1 MDDLTISSYMNNE
14 GVITVNKSKTL
25 PKRSDVPA
33 EYKWRLEDMY
43 PTDNDWEADVQKVK
57 QLTEKI
63 AAMKGS
69 LATSGKQLL
78 AVLTLQ
84 DELLKTLDQVYVY
97 ARMRRDEDNA
107 NSKYQGLTDRA
118 TSLST
123 QVYGSISYIQPEILA
138 ISTEDLQAWIKE
150 VEGLEHYRILLE
162 EITRFKPH
170 TLSAE
175 EEALL
180 ANMSELASS
189 PSKIF
194 GMLNNADMK
203 FPMITDE
210 SGEEVELTKGR
221 YTQFMESKDRRV
233 RKEAFEALYS
243 TYGKFR
249 NTIAASLTSAIKGD
263 VFYARTRKYPSAL
276 YAALFAD
283 NVELPVYDNL
293 IATIHEHL
301 PLMHRYIA
309 LRKKLLGVDE
319 LHMYDL
325 YVPIVPE
332 TDMKIPYD
340 QAVSTIK
347 EALHPLGEE
356 YGRILEE
363 GFSNGW
369 IDVHENEGKTSGAYS
384 WGAFTSHPFVLM
396 NYQDNVNNMFTLAH
410 EMGHALHSYY
420 SNHAQPYTY
429 ADYKIFVAEVAST
442 LNEALLMNHLLETT
456 TDKKQRM
463 YLINHYLEQFRGTVF
478 RQTMFAE
485 FEKIVHAKEEQG
497 EPLTAESLSTIYR
510 ELNVAYHGPDMVVD
524 SEVDLEWARI
534 PHFYRGFYV
543 YKYATG
549 FSAAT
554 SLSKQIL
561 EEGQPAVDRYLQ
573 FLKGGSSD
581 YPLNLLKGA
590 GVDMTSPTPIAE
602 ALSVFK
608 ELLEELEQLI
618 EQ

>member
-1 MDDLTISSYMNNE
+1 M
-14 GVITVNKSKTL
+14 NKSKTL
-25 PKRSDVPA
+25 PKRSEVPA
-33 EYKWRLEDMY
+33 EYKWRLEDIY
-43 PTDNDWEADVQKVK
+43 STDADWEKDVEKAK
-57 QLTEKI
+57 QLADQIAGLKGKI
-63 AAMKGS
+63 GS
-69 LATSGKQLL
+69 SGKELL
-78 AVLTLQ
+78 DALTLQ
-84 DELLKTLDQVYVY
+84 DELLKTMDQVYVY

-107 NSKYQGLTDRA
+107 NSTYQGLTDRA
-118 TSLST
+118 SSLST
-123 QVYGSISYIQPEILA
+123 QVYGAISYIQPEILEVP
-138 ISTEDLQAWIKE
+138 TEELEKWLKE
-150 VEGLEHYRILLE
+150 VPGLDHYRILLE

-170 TLSAE
+170 TLTSE

-180 ANMSELASS
+180 ANMSELASA
-189 PSKIF
+189 PSKIY

-210 SGEEVELTKGR
+210 NGEEVELTKGR

-233 RKEAFEALYS
+233 RKEAFEGLYA

-283 NVELPVYDNL
+283 NVDVSVYDNL

-332 TDMKIPYD
+332 VDMKIPYD
-340 QAVSTIK
+340 QAVETIK
-347 EALHPLGEE
+347 KALHPLGEE
-356 YGRILEE
+356 YGRVLEE
-363 GFSNGW
+363 GFTNGW

-384 WGAFTSHPFVLM
+384 WGAYTTHPFVLM

-410 EMGHALHSYY
+410 EMGHALHSYH

-442 LNEALLMNHLLETT
+442 LNEALLMHYLLETT
-456 TDKKQRM
+456 TDKQQRM
-463 YLINHYLEQFRGTVF
+463 FLINYYLEQFRGTVF

-485 FEKIVHAKEEQG
+485 FEKIVHEKEEKG
-497 EPLTAESLSTIYR
+497 EPLTADSLSEIYR

-524 SEVDLEWARI
+524 SQIDLEWARI
-534 PHFYRGFYV
+534 PHFYRNFYV

-561 EEGQPAVDRYLQ
+561 EEGQPAVDRYLE

-581 YPLNLLKGA
+581 YPLNLLKKA
-590 GVDMTSPTPIAE
+590 GVDMTSPEPIREGLA
-602 ALSVFK
+602 VFK
-608 ELLEELEQLI
+608 ELLDELEQLAAGK
-618 EQ
+618 

>member
-1 MDDLTISSYMNNE
+1 M
-14 GVITVNKSKTL
+14 NKSKTL

-33 EYKWRLEDMY
+33 EYKWRLEDIY
-43 PTDNDWEADVQKVK
+43 PSDADWEKDVQKSK
-57 QLTEKI
+57 QLADQI
-63 AAMKGS
+63 AALKGT
-69 LATSGKQLL
+69 LGQSGKHLL
-78 AVLTLQ
+78 QALTLQ

-118 TSLST
+118 TGLST
-123 QVYGSISYIQPEILA
+123 QVYGAISYIQPEILA
-138 ISTEDLQAWIKE
+138 ISNEELEKWIKE
-150 VEGLEHYRILLE
+150 EEGLAHYRILLE
-162 EITRFKPH
+162 EIMRFKPH
-170 TLSAE
+170 TLSSE

-189 PSKIF
+189 PSKIY
-194 GMLNNADMK
+194 GMLNNADIK

-210 SGEEVELTKGR
+210 NGEEVELTKGR

-233 RKEAFEALYS
+233 RKEAFEALYE

-283 NVELPVYDNL
+283 NVDLSVYDNL
-293 IATIHEHL
+293 IATVREHL

-332 TDMKIPYD
+332 VEMNIPYD

-384 WGAFTSHPFVLM
+384 WGAYTTHPFVLM

-410 EMGHALHSYY
+410 EMGHALHSYH

-463 YLINHYLEQFRGTVF
+463 YLINYYLEQFRGTVF

-485 FEKIVHAKEEQG
+485 FEKIVHAKEEQE
-497 EPLTAESLSTIYR
+497 EPLTADSLSEIYR

-524 SEVDLEWARI
+524 KEVDLEWARI
-534 PHFYRGFYV
+534 PHFYRNFYV

-561 EEGQPAVDRYLQ
+561 EEGKPAVDRYLQ

-581 YPLNLLKGA
+581 YPLNLLKTA
-590 GVDMTSPTPIAE
+590 GVDMTSAAPIAE

-608 ELLEELEQLI
+608 GLLEEMEQLVG
-618 EQ
+618 E

>member
-1 MDDLTISSYMNNE
+1 
-14 GVITVNKSKTL
+14 VITVNKSKTL
-25 PKRSDVPA
+25 PKRSDVPV
-33 EYKWRLEDMY
+33 EYKWRLEDIY
-43 PTDNDWEADVQKVK
+43 PSDSDWEKDVQKAK
-57 QLTEKI
+57 QL
-63 AAMKGS
+63 ADQLAGLKGK
-69 LATSGKQLL
+69 LGQSGNDLL
-78 AVLTLQ
+78 AALKLQ
-84 DELLKTLDQVYVY
+84 DELLQTLDQVFVY
-97 ARMRRDEDNA
+97 ARMRRDEDNT
-107 NSKYQGLTDRA
+107 NSTYQGLTDRA

-123 QVYGSISYIQPEILA
+123 QAYGAISYIQPEILE
-138 ISTEDLQAWIKE
+138 IPTDELEKWINE
-150 VEGLEHYRILLE
+150 VSGLAHYRILLD

-170 TLSAE
+170 TLSSE

-180 ANMSELASS
+180 ANMSELASA
-189 PSKIF
+189 PNKIY
-194 GMLNNADMK
+194 GMLSNADMK

-210 SGEEVELTKGR
+210 NGEEVELTKGR

-233 RKEAFEALYS
+233 RKEAFDALYE
-243 TYGKFR
+243 TFGKFR
-249 NTIAASLTSAIKGD
+249 NTIAASLTSAVKGD

-283 NVELPVYDNL
+283 NVDLSVYDNL

-309 LRKKLLGVDE
+309 LRKKLLEVDE

-332 TDMKIPYD
+332 VDMKIPYD
-340 QAVSTIK
+340 QAVETIK
-347 EALHPLGEE
+347 AALKPLGEE
-356 YGRILEE
+356 YGRVLAE
-363 GFSNGW
+363 GFSEGW
-369 IDVHENEGKTSGAYS
+369 IDVYENEGKTSGAYS
-384 WGAFTSHPFVLM
+384 WGAYTTHPFVLM

-410 EMGHALHSYY
+410 EMGHALHSYH

-442 LNEALLMNHLLETT
+442 LNEALLMHHLLETT
-456 TDKKQRM
+456 TDKAQRM
-463 YLINHYLEQFRGTVF
+463 YLINYYLEQFRGTVF

-485 FEKIVHAKEEQG
+485 YEKIVHEKEEKG
-497 EPLTAESLSTIYR
+497 DPLTADSLSEIYR

-524 SEVDLEWARI
+524 KQVDLEWARI
-534 PHFYRGFYV
+534 PHFYRNFYV

-561 EEGQPAVDRYLQ
+561 EEGQPAVDRYLN

-581 YPLNLLKGA
+581 YPLNLLKNA
-590 GVDMTSPTPIAE
+590 GVDMTTPDPIREGLA
-602 ALSVFK
+602 VFK
-608 ELLEELEQLI
+608 ELLEEMEQLVSKG
-618 EQ
+618 

>member
-1 MDDLTISSYMNNE
+1 M
-14 GVITVNKSKTL
+14 NKSKTL
-25 PKRSDVPA
+25 PKRSEVPA
-33 EYKWRLEDMY
+33 EHKWRLEDIY
-43 PTDNDWEADVQKVK
+43 PTDAAWEEDLRKAKK
-57 QLTEKI
+57 LAEEI
-63 AAMKGS
+63 ATKKGTLGQS
-69 LATSGKQLL
+69 SKHLHEA
-78 AVLTLQ
+78 LTLQ
-84 DELLKTLDQVYVY
+84 DELLQTLDQVYVY

-118 TSLST
+118 TALST
-123 QVYGSISYIQPEILA
+123 QAYGAISYIQPEILA
-138 ISTEDLQAWIKE
+138 IPTDTLKQWIQQD
-150 VEGLEHYRILLE
+150 EGLAHYRIMLD

-180 ANMSELASS
+180 ANMSEVASA

-194 GMLNNADMK
+194 GMLNNADLK

-210 SGEEVELTKGR
+210 NGEEVELTKGR
-221 YTQFMESKDRRV
+221 YTHFMESKDRRV

-249 NTIAASLTSAIKGD
+249 NTIAASLTSSVKAD

-276 YAALFAD
+276 YSALFAD
-283 NVELPVYDNL
+283 NVDISVYDNL
-293 IATIHEHL
+293 IATIREHL
-301 PLMHRYIA
+301 PLMHRYIS
-309 LRKKLLGVDE
+309 LRKKALGVDE

-332 TDMKIPYD
+332 VDMKIPYD
-340 QAVSTIK
+340 QAVQTIK
-347 EALHPLGEE
+347 EALHPLGED
-356 YGRILEE
+356 YGKVLEE
-363 GFSNGW
+363 GFTGGW

-384 WGAFTSHPFVLM
+384 WGAYTTHPFVLM

-420 SNHAQPYTY
+420 SNKNQPYTY

-442 LNEALLMNHLLETT
+442 VNEALLMNHLLETT
-456 TDKKQRM
+456 NDKHQRM
-463 YLINHYLEQFRGTVF
+463 YLINYYLEQFRGTVF

-485 FEKIVHAKEEQG
+485 FEKIVHAKEEAG
-497 EPLTAESLSTIYR
+497 EPLTADSLNEIYR
-510 ELNVAYHGPDMVVD
+510 ELNVAYHGPEMVID
-524 SEVDLEWARI
+524 KEIELEWERI
-534 PHFYRGFYV
+534 PHFYRHFYV

-561 EEGQPAVDRYLQ
+561 EEGQPAVERYLQ

-581 YPLNLLKGA
+581 FPLNLLKNA
-590 GVDMTSPTPIAE
+590 GVDMTSPEPIRE
-602 ALSVFK
+602 ALAVFK
-608 ELLEELEQLI
+608 ALIEELEQLMG
-618 EQ
+618 Q

>member
-1 MDDLTISSYMNNE
+1 M
-14 GVITVNKSKTL
+14 NKSKTL

-33 EYKWRLEDMY
+33 EYKWRLEDIY
-43 PTDNDWEADVQKVK
+43 PSDADWEKDVQK
-57 QLTEKI
+57 
-63 AAMKGS
+63 
-69 LATSGKQLL
+69 GKQLADQIAAL
-78 AVLTLQ
+78 KGTLGQSGKNLLQALTLQ

-107 NSKYQGLTDRA
+107 NSTYQGLTDRA
-118 TSLST
+118 TGLST
-123 QVYGSISYIQPEILA
+123 QAYGAISYIQPEILA
-138 ISTEDLQAWIKE
+138 ISNDELQKWIE
-150 VEGLEHYRILLE
+150 EEAGLAHYRILLD
-162 EITRFKPH
+162 EIMRFQPH
-170 TLSAE
+170 TLSSE

-180 ANMSELASS
+180 ANMSELASA
-189 PSKIF
+189 PSKIY

-210 SGEEVELTKGR
+210 NGEEVELTKGR
-221 YTQFMESKDRRV
+221 YIQFMESKDRRV
-233 RKEAFEALYS
+233 RKEAFEALYE

-283 NVELPVYDNL
+283 NVDLSVYDNL
-293 IATIHEHL
+293 IATVREHL

-332 TDMKIPYD
+332 VEMNIPYD

-356 YGRILEE
+356 YGSILEE

-369 IDVHENEGKTSGAYS
+369 IDVYENAGKTSGAYS
-384 WGAFTSHPFVLM
+384 WGAYTTHPFVLM

-410 EMGHALHSYY
+410 EMGHALHSYH

-463 YLINHYLEQFRGTVF
+463 YLINYYLEQFRGTVF

-485 FEKIVHAKEEQG
+485 FEKIVHAKEEQE
-497 EPLTAESLSTIYR
+497 EPLTADSLSEIYR
-510 ELNVAYHGPDMVVD
+510 KLNVAYHGPDMVVD
-524 SEVDLEWARI
+524 EEVDLEWARI
-534 PHFYRGFYV
+534 PHFYRNFYV

-581 YPLNLLKGA
+581 YPLNLLKTA
-590 GVDMTSPTPIAE
+590 GVDMTSAAPIAE

-608 ELLEELEQLI
+608 GLLEEMEQLVG
-618 EQ
+618 E

>member
-138 ISTEDLQAWIKE
+138 IATEDLQTWIKE

-210 SGEEVELTKGR
+210 NGEEVELTKGR

-263 VFYARTRKYPSAL
+263 VFNARTRKYPSAL

-283 NVELPVYDNL
+283 NVELSVYDNL

-356 YGRILEE
+356 YGRILDE

-384 WGAFTSHPFVLM
+384 WGAYTSHPFVLM

-510 ELNVAYHGPDMVVD
+510 ELNVSYYGPDMVVD

-554 SLSKQIL
+554 SLSKQIV

>member
-1 MDDLTISSYMNNE
+1 M
-14 GVITVNKSKTL
+14 ITVNKSKTL

-33 EYKWRLEDMY
+33 EYKWRLEDIY
-43 PTDNDWEADVQKVK
+43 PTDADWEKDVQKAK
-57 QLTEKI
+57 QLTEQV
-63 AAMKGS
+63 AALKGT
-69 LATSGKQLL
+69 LAQSGEQLL
-78 AVLTLQ
+78 AALTLQ
-84 DELLKTLDQVYVY
+84 DELTKTLDTVYVY

-107 NSKYQGLTDRA
+107 NSTYQGLTDRA

-123 QVYGSISYIQPEILA
+123 QVYGALAYIQPEILT
-138 ISTEDLQAWIKE
+138 IPTDKLEAWINDT
-150 VEGLEHYRILLE
+150 EGLAHYRILLD

-170 TLSAE
+170 TLSSE

-180 ANMSELASS
+180 ANMSELASA

-210 SGEEVELTKGR
+210 NGEEVELTKGR

-233 RKEAFEALYS
+233 RKEAFEALYT

-283 NVELPVYDNL
+283 NVDLSVYDNL
-293 IATIHEHL
+293 ISTIHEHL
-301 PLMHRYIA
+301 PLMHKYIA

-332 TDMKIPYD
+332 VDMKIPYD
-340 QAVSTIK
+340 QAVATIK

-356 YGRILEE
+356 YGRVLAE

-384 WGAFTSHPFVLM
+384 WGAFTTHPYVLM

-410 EMGHALHSYY
+410 EMGHALHSYH
-420 SNHAQPYTY
+420 SNQAQPYTY

-442 LNEALLMNHLLETT
+442 LNEALLMDHLLKTT
-456 TDKKQRM
+456 TDKKQRL
-463 YLINHYLEQFRGTVF
+463 YLINYYLEQFRGTVF

-497 EPLTAESLSTIYR
+497 EPLTADSLSAIYR

-524 SEVDLEWARI
+524 KEVDLEWARI
-534 PHFYRGFYV
+534 PHFYRNFYV

-561 EEGQPAVDRYLQ
+561 EEGQPAVDRYLE

-581 YPLNLLKGA
+581 YPLNLLKKA
-590 GVDMTSPTPIAE
+590 GVDMTSPAPVAE

-608 ELLEELEQLI
+608 ELLDEMEQLLN
-618 EQ
+618 EK

>member
-233 RKEAFEALYS
+233 RKEAFEAMYS

-340 QAVSTIK
+340 QAVTTIK

>member
-1 MDDLTISSYMNNE
+1 M
-14 GVITVNKSKTL
+14 NKSKTL

-33 EYKWRLEDMY
+33 EYKWRLEDIY
-43 PTDNDWEADVQKVK
+43 PSDADWEKDVQKSK
-57 QLTEKI
+57 QLADQI
-63 AAMKGS
+63 AALKGT
-69 LATSGKQLL
+69 LGQSGKQLL
-78 AVLTLQ
+78 QALTLQ

-118 TSLST
+118 TGLST
-123 QVYGSISYIQPEILA
+123 QVYGAISYIQPEILA
-138 ISTEDLQAWIKE
+138 ISNEELEKWIKE
-150 VEGLEHYRILLE
+150 EEGLAHYRILLE
-162 EITRFKPH
+162 EIMRFKPH
-170 TLSAE
+170 TLSSE

-189 PSKIF
+189 PSKIY

-203 FPMITDE
+203 FPMIKDE
-210 SGEEVELTKGR
+210 NGEEVELTKGR

-233 RKEAFEALYS
+233 RKEAFEALYE

-283 NVELPVYDNL
+283 NVDLSVYDNL
-293 IATIHEHL
+293 IATVREHL

-332 TDMKIPYD
+332 VEMNIPYD

-384 WGAFTSHPFVLM
+384 WGAYTTHPFVLM

-410 EMGHALHSYY
+410 EMGHALHSYH

-463 YLINHYLEQFRGTVF
+463 YLINYYLEQFRGTVF

-485 FEKIVHAKEEQG
+485 FEKIVHAKEEQE
-497 EPLTAESLSTIYR
+497 EPLTADSLSEIYR

-524 SEVDLEWARI
+524 KEVDLEWARI
-534 PHFYRGFYV
+534 PHFYRNFYV

-561 EEGQPAVDRYLQ
+561 EEGEPAVDRYLQ

-581 YPLNLLKGA
+581 YPLNLLKTA
-590 GVDMTSPTPIAE
+590 GVDMTSAAPIAE

-608 ELLEELEQLI
+608 GLLEEMEQLVG
-618 EQ
+618 E

>member
-1 MDDLTISSYMNNE
+1 M
-14 GVITVNKSKTL
+14 NKSKTL
-25 PKRSDVPA
+25 PKRSEIPA
-33 EYKWRLEDMY
+33 EQKWRLEDMY
-43 PTDNDWEADVQKVK
+43 LTDAAWEEDLQKAKKLSEEVAAKKGTLGQSAK
-57 QLTEKI
+57 QLHET
-63 AAMKGS
+63 
-69 LATSGKQLL
+69 
-78 AVLTLQ
+78 LTLQ
-84 DELLKTLDQVYVY
+84 DELLQTVDQVYVY

-107 NSKYQGLTDRA
+107 NSTYQGLTDRA
-118 TSLST
+118 TALST
-123 QVYGSISYIQPEILA
+123 QSYGAISYIQPEILA
-138 ISTEDLQAWIKE
+138 IPTDTLKQW
-150 VEGLEHYRILLE
+150 LEQDAELAHYRIMLD

-170 TLSAE
+170 TLSTE

-180 ANMSELASS
+180 ANMSEVASA
-189 PSKIF
+189 PSKIY
-194 GMLNNADMK
+194 GMLNNADIK

-210 SGEEVELTKGR
+210 NGEEVELTKGR
-221 YTQFMESKDRRV
+221 YTHFMESQDRRV

-249 NTIAASLTSAIKGD
+249 NTIAASLTSSVKAD

-276 YAALFAD
+276 YSALFAD
-283 NVELPVYDNL
+283 NVDVSVYDNL
-293 IATIHEHL
+293 IATIREHL
-301 PLMHRYIA
+301 PLMHRYIS
-309 LRKKLLGVDE
+309 LRKKVLGLDE

-332 TDMKIPYD
+332 VDMKIPYD
-340 QAVSTIK
+340 QAVQTVK

-356 YGRILEE
+356 YGKVLEE

-384 WGAFTSHPFVLM
+384 WGAYTTHPYVLM

-420 SNHAQPYTY
+420 SNKNQPYTY
-429 ADYKIFVAEVAST
+429 AGYKIFVAEVAST

-456 TDKKQRM
+456 EDKQQRM
-463 YLINHYLEQFRGTVF
+463 YLINYYLEQFRGTVF

-485 FEKIVHAKEEQG
+485 FEKIVHAKEEAG
-497 EPLTAESLSTIYR
+497 EPLTADNLNEIYR
-510 ELNVAYHGPDMVVD
+510 ELNIAYHGPEMVID
-524 SEVDLEWARI
+524 KEIDLEWERI
-534 PHFYRGFYV
+534 PHFYRHFYV

-561 EEGQPAVDRYLQ
+561 EEGQPAVERYLQ

-581 YPLNLLKGA
+581 YPLNLLKNA
-590 GVDMTSPTPIAE
+590 GVDMTSPDPIRE
-602 ALSVFK
+602 ALAVFK
-608 ELLEELEQLI
+608 SLLEEMEQLTG
-618 EQ
+618 QK

>member
-138 ISTEDLQAWIKE
+138 IPTEDLQTWIKE

-210 SGEEVELTKGR
+210 NGEEVELTKGR

-263 VFYARTRKYPSAL
+263 VFNARTRKYPSAL

-283 NVELPVYDNL
+283 NVELSVYDNL

-356 YGRILEE
+356 YGRILDE

-384 WGAFTSHPFVLM
+384 WGAYTSHPFVLM

-485 FEKIVHAKEEQG
+485 FEKIVHEKEEQG

-510 ELNVAYHGPDMVVD
+510 ELNVSYHGPDMVVD

-554 SLSKQIL
+554 SLSKQIV

>member
-1 MDDLTISSYMNNE
+1 L
-14 GVITVNKSKTL
+14 NKSKTL
-25 PKRSDVPA
+25 PKRSEIPA
-33 EYKWRLEDMY
+33 EQKWRLEDMY
-43 PTDNDWEADVQKVK
+43 LTDAAWEEDLQKAKKLSEEVAAKKGTLGQSAK
-57 QLTEKI
+57 QLHET
-63 AAMKGS
+63 
-69 LATSGKQLL
+69 
-78 AVLTLQ
+78 LTLQ
-84 DELLKTLDQVYVY
+84 DELLQTVDQVYVY

-107 NSKYQGLTDRA
+107 NSTYQGLTDRA
-118 TSLST
+118 TALST
-123 QVYGSISYIQPEILA
+123 QSYGAISYIQPEILA
-138 ISTEDLQAWIKE
+138 IPTDTLKQW
-150 VEGLEHYRILLE
+150 LEQDAELAHYRIMLD

-170 TLSAE
+170 TLSTE

-180 ANMSELASS
+180 ANMSEVASA
-189 PSKIF
+189 PSKIY
-194 GMLNNADMK
+194 GMLNNADIK

-210 SGEEVELTKGR
+210 NGEEVELTKGR
-221 YTQFMESKDRRV
+221 YTHFMESQDRRV

-249 NTIAASLTSAIKGD
+249 NTIAASLTSSVKAD

-276 YAALFAD
+276 YSALFAD
-283 NVELPVYDNL
+283 NVDVSVYDNL
-293 IATIHEHL
+293 IATIREHL
-301 PLMHRYIA
+301 PLMHRYIS
-309 LRKKLLGVDE
+309 LRKKVLGLDE

-332 TDMKIPYD
+332 VDMKIPYD
-340 QAVSTIK
+340 QAVQTVK

-356 YGRILEE
+356 YGKVLEE

-384 WGAFTSHPFVLM
+384 WGAYTTHPYVLM

-420 SNHAQPYTY
+420 SNKNQPYTY
-429 ADYKIFVAEVAST
+429 AGYKIFVAEVAST

-456 TDKKQRM
+456 EDKQQRM
-463 YLINHYLEQFRGTVF
+463 YLINYYLEQFRGTVF

-485 FEKIVHAKEEQG
+485 FEKIVHAKEEAG
-497 EPLTAESLSTIYR
+497 EPLTADNLNEIYR
-510 ELNVAYHGPDMVVD
+510 ELNIAYHGPEMVID
-524 SEVDLEWARI
+524 KEIDLEWERI
-534 PHFYRGFYV
+534 PHFYRHFYV

-561 EEGQPAVDRYLQ
+561 EEGQPAVERYLQ

-581 YPLNLLKGA
+581 YPLNLLKNA
-590 GVDMTSPTPIAE
+590 GVDMTSPDPIRE
-602 ALSVFK
+602 ALAVFK
-608 ELLEELEQLI
+608 SLLEEMEQLTG
-618 EQ
+618 QK

>member
-138 ISTEDLQAWIKE
+138 IPTEDLQTWMKE
-150 VEGLEHYRILLE
+150 VEGLGHYRILLE

-210 SGEEVELTKGR
+210 NGEEVELTKGR

-384 WGAFTSHPFVLM
+384 WGAYTSHPFVLM

-608 ELLEELEQLI
+608 ELLEELEQLV

>member
-1 MDDLTISSYMNNE
+1 M
-14 GVITVNKSKTL
+14 NKSKTL

-33 EYKWRLEDMY
+33 EYKWRLEDIY
-43 PTDNDWEADVQKVK
+43 PTDADWEKDVQKAK
-57 QLTEKI
+57 QLTEQV
-63 AAMKGS
+63 AALKGT
-69 LATSGKQLL
+69 LAESGEQLL
-78 AVLTLQ
+78 AALTLQ
-84 DELLKTLDQVYVY
+84 DELTKTLDTVYVY

-107 NSKYQGLTDRA
+107 NSTYQGLTDRA

-123 QVYGSISYIQPEILA
+123 QVYGALAYIQPEILT
-138 ISTEDLQAWIKE
+138 IPTDKLEAWINE
-150 VEGLEHYRILLE
+150 TEGLAHYRILLD

-170 TLSAE
+170 TLSSE

-180 ANMSELASS
+180 ANMGELASA

-210 SGEEVELTKGR
+210 NGEEVELTKGR
-221 YTQFMESKDRRV
+221 YSQFMESKDRRV

-283 NVELPVYDNL
+283 NVDLSVYDNL
-293 IATIHEHL
+293 ISTIHEHL
-301 PLMHRYIA
+301 PLMHKYIA

-332 TDMKIPYD
+332 VDMKIPYD
-340 QAVSTIK
+340 QAVATIK

-356 YGRILEE
+356 YGRVLAE

-384 WGAFTSHPFVLM
+384 WGAFTTHPYVLM

-410 EMGHALHSYY
+410 EMGHALHSYH
-420 SNHAQPYTY
+420 SNQAQPYTY

-442 LNEALLMNHLLETT
+442 LNEALLMHHLLKTT
-456 TDKKQRM
+456 TDKKQRL
-463 YLINHYLEQFRGTVF
+463 YLINYYLEQFRGTVF

-497 EPLTAESLSTIYR
+497 EPLTADSLSGVYR

-524 SEVDLEWARI
+524 EEVDLEWARI
-534 PHFYRGFYV
+534 PHFYRNFYV

-561 EEGQPAVDRYLQ
+561 EEGQPAVDRYLE

-581 YPLNLLKGA
+581 YPLNLLKKA
-590 GVDMTSPTPIAE
+590 GVDMTSPAPIAE

-608 ELLEELEQLI
+608 ELLDEMEQLL
-618 EQ
+618 EDN

>member
-1 MDDLTISSYMNNE
+1 M
-14 GVITVNKSKTL
+14 NKSKTL
-25 PKRSDVPA
+25 PKRSEVPA
-33 EYKWRLEDMY
+33 EHKWRLEDIY
-43 PTDNDWEADVQKVK
+43 PTDAAWEEDLQKAK
-57 QLTEKI
+57 KLAEEI
-63 AAMKGS
+63 ATKKGTLGQS
-69 LATSGKQLL
+69 SKHLHEA
-78 AVLTLQ
+78 LTLQ
-84 DELLKTLDQVYVY
+84 DELLQTLDQVYVY

-118 TSLST
+118 TALST
-123 QVYGSISYIQPEILA
+123 QAYGAISYIQPEILA
-138 ISTEDLQAWIKE
+138 IPTDTLKQWIQQD
-150 VEGLEHYRILLE
+150 EGLAHYRIMLD

-180 ANMSELASS
+180 ANMSEVASA

-194 GMLNNADMK
+194 GMLNNADLK

-210 SGEEVELTKGR
+210 NGEEVELTKGR
-221 YTQFMESKDRRV
+221 YTHFMESKDRRV

-249 NTIAASLTSAIKGD
+249 NTIAASLTSSVKAD

-276 YAALFAD
+276 YSALFAD
-283 NVELPVYDNL
+283 NVDISVYDNL
-293 IATIHEHL
+293 IATIREHL
-301 PLMHRYIA
+301 PLMHRYIS
-309 LRKKLLGVDE
+309 LRKKALGVDE

-332 TDMKIPYD
+332 VDMKIPYD
-340 QAVSTIK
+340 QAVQTIK
-347 EALHPLGEE
+347 EALHPLGED
-356 YGRILEE
+356 YGKVLEE
-363 GFSNGW
+363 GFTGGW
-369 IDVHENEGKTSGAYS
+369 IDVRENEGKTSGAYS
-384 WGAFTSHPFVLM
+384 WGAYTTHPFVLM

-420 SNHAQPYTY
+420 SNKNQPYTY

-442 LNEALLMNHLLETT
+442 VNEALLMNHLLETT
-456 TDKKQRM
+456 NDKHQRM
-463 YLINHYLEQFRGTVF
+463 YLINYYLEQFRGTVF

-485 FEKIVHAKEEQG
+485 FEKIVHAKEEAG
-497 EPLTAESLSTIYR
+497 EPLTADSLNEIYR
-510 ELNVAYHGPDMVVD
+510 ELNVAYHGPEMVID
-524 SEVDLEWARI
+524 KEIELEWERI
-534 PHFYRGFYV
+534 PHFYRHFYV

-561 EEGQPAVDRYLQ
+561 EEGQPAVERYLQ

-581 YPLNLLKGA
+581 FPLNLLKNA
-590 GVDMTSPTPIAE
+590 GVDMTSPEPIRE
-602 ALSVFK
+602 ALAVFK
-608 ELLEELEQLI
+608 ALIEELEQLMG
-618 EQ
+618 Q

>member
-1 MDDLTISSYMNNE
+1 M
-14 GVITVNKSKTL
+14 NKSKTL
-25 PKRSDVPA
+25 PKRSEVPA
-33 EYKWRLEDMY
+33 EHKWRLEDIY
-43 PTDNDWEADVQKVK
+43 PTDAAWEEDLQKAK
-57 QLTEKI
+57 KLAEEI
-63 AAMKGS
+63 ATKKGTLGQS
-69 LATSGKQLL
+69 SKHLHEA
-78 AVLTLQ
+78 LTLQ
-84 DELLKTLDQVYVY
+84 DELLQTLDSVYVY

-118 TSLST
+118 TALST
-123 QVYGSISYIQPEILA
+123 QAYGAISYIQPEILA
-138 ISTEDLQAWIKE
+138 IPTDTLKQWIQQD
-150 VEGLEHYRILLE
+150 EGLAHYRIMLD

-180 ANMSELASS
+180 ANMSEVASA

-194 GMLNNADMK
+194 GMLNNADLK

-210 SGEEVELTKGR
+210 NGEEVELTKGR
-221 YTQFMESKDRRV
+221 YTHFMESKDRRV

-249 NTIAASLTSAIKGD
+249 NTIAASLTSSVKAD

-276 YAALFAD
+276 YSALFAD
-283 NVELPVYDNL
+283 NVDISVYDNL
-293 IATIHEHL
+293 IATIREHL
-301 PLMHRYIA
+301 PLMHRYIS
-309 LRKKLLGVDE
+309 LRKKALGVDE

-332 TDMKIPYD
+332 VDMKIPYD
-340 QAVSTIK
+340 QAVQTIK
-347 EALHPLGEE
+347 EALHPLGED
-356 YGRILEE
+356 YGKVLEE
-363 GFSNGW
+363 GFTGGW

-384 WGAFTSHPFVLM
+384 WGAYTTHPFVLM

-420 SNHAQPYTY
+420 SNKNQPYTY

-442 LNEALLMNHLLETT
+442 VNEALLMNHLLETT
-456 TDKKQRM
+456 NDKHQRM
-463 YLINHYLEQFRGTVF
+463 YLINYYLEQFRGTVF

-485 FEKIVHAKEEQG
+485 FEKIVHAKEEAG
-497 EPLTAESLSTIYR
+497 EPLTADSLNEIYR
-510 ELNVAYHGPDMVVD
+510 ELNVAYHGPEMVID
-524 SEVDLEWARI
+524 KEIELEWERI
-534 PHFYRGFYV
+534 PHFYRHFYV

-561 EEGQPAVDRYLQ
+561 EEGQPAVERYLQ

-581 YPLNLLKGA
+581 FPLNLLKNA
-590 GVDMTSPTPIAE
+590 GVDMTSPEPIRE
-602 ALSVFK
+602 ALAVFK
-608 ELLEELEQLI
+608 ALIEELEQLMG
-618 EQ
+618 Q

>member
-1 MDDLTISSYMNNE
+1 MDDLTISSELYE

-25 PKRSDVPA
+25 PKRSEVPA
-33 EYKWRLEDMY
+33 EDKWRLEDIY
-43 PTDNDWEADVQKVK
+43 PSDADWEKDVQKSK
-57 QLTEKI
+57 QLADQI
-63 AAMKGS
+63 AALKGTLCQS
-69 LATSGKQLL
+69 SKQLL
-78 AVLTLQ
+78 QALTLQ

-107 NSKYQGLTDRA
+107 NSTYQGLTDRA
-118 TSLST
+118 TGLST
-123 QVYGSISYIQPEILA
+123 QVYGAISYIQPEILT
-138 ISTEDLQAWIKE
+138 ISNEELESWMQEDS
-150 VEGLEHYRILLE
+150 GLAHYRILLE
-162 EITRFKPH
+162 EIMRFKPH
-170 TLSAE
+170 TLSSE

-189 PSKIF
+189 PSKIY

-210 SGEEVELTKGR
+210 NGEEVELTKGR

-233 RKEAFEALYS
+233 RQEAFEALYA

-263 VFYARTRKYPSAL
+263 VFYAKTRKYPSAL

-283 NVELPVYDNL
+283 NVDLSVYDNL
-293 IATIHEHL
+293 ISTVREHL

-332 TDMKIPYD
+332 VEMKIPYD
-340 QAVSTIK
+340 QAVTTIK
-347 EALHPLGEE
+347 EALHPLGED

-384 WGAFTSHPFVLM
+384 WGAYTTHPYVLM

-410 EMGHALHSYY
+410 EMGHALHSYH

-463 YLINHYLEQFRGTVF
+463 YLINYYLEQFRGTVF

-485 FEKIVHAKEEQG
+485 FEKIVHAKEEQE
-497 EPLTAESLSTIYR
+497 EPLTADSLGEIYR

-524 SEVDLEWARI
+524 KEVDLEWARI
-534 PHFYRGFYV
+534 PHFYRNFYV

-590 GVDMTSPTPIAE
+590 GVDMTSPAPVAE
-602 ALSVFK
+602 ALAVFK
-608 ELLEELEQLI
+608 ELLEEMEQLV

>member
-1 MDDLTISSYMNNE
+1 MDDLTISSYMNYE

-138 ISTEDLQAWIKE
+138 IATEDLQTWIKE

-180 ANMSELASS
+180 ANMSELVSS

-210 SGEEVELTKGR
+210 NGEEVELTKGR

-263 VFYARTRKYPSAL
+263 VFNARTRKYPSAL

-356 YGRILEE
+356 YGRILDE

-384 WGAFTSHPFVLM
+384 WGAYTSHPFVLM

-497 EPLTAESLSTIYR
+497 EPLTAESLSMIYR

>member
-1 MDDLTISSYMNNE
+1 M
-14 GVITVNKSKTL
+14 NKSKTL
-25 PKRSDVPA
+25 PKRSEVPA
-33 EYKWRLEDMY
+33 EYKWRLEDIY
-43 PTDNDWEADVQKVK
+43 PTDADWEKDVEKAK
-57 QLTEKI
+57 QLAEQIAGLKGKI
-63 AAMKGS
+63 GS
-69 LATSGKQLL
+69 SGKELL
-78 AVLTLQ
+78 DALTLQ
-84 DELLKTLDQVYVY
+84 DELLKTMDQVYVY

-107 NSKYQGLTDRA
+107 NSTYQGLTDRA
-118 TSLST
+118 SSLST
-123 QVYGSISYIQPEILA
+123 QVYGAISYIQPEILEVP
-138 ISTEDLQAWIKE
+138 TEELEKWLKE
-150 VEGLEHYRILLE
+150 VPGLDHYRILLE

-170 TLSAE
+170 TLTSE

-180 ANMSELASS
+180 ANMSELASA
-189 PSKIF
+189 PSKIY

-210 SGEEVELTKGR
+210 NGEEVELTKGR

-233 RKEAFEALYS
+233 RKEAFEGLYA

-283 NVELPVYDNL
+283 NVDVSVYDNL

-332 TDMKIPYD
+332 VDMKIPYD
-340 QAVSTIK
+340 QAVETIK
-347 EALHPLGEE
+347 KALHPLGEE
-356 YGRILEE
+356 YGRVLEE
-363 GFSNGW
+363 GFTNGW

-384 WGAFTSHPFVLM
+384 WGAYTTHPFVLM

-410 EMGHALHSYY
+410 EMGHALHSYH

-442 LNEALLMNHLLETT
+442 LNEALLMHYLLETT
-456 TDKKQRM
+456 TDKQQRM
-463 YLINHYLEQFRGTVF
+463 FLINYYLEQFRGTVF

-485 FEKIVHAKEEQG
+485 FEKIVHEKEEKG
-497 EPLTAESLSTIYR
+497 EPLTADSLSEIYR

-524 SEVDLEWARI
+524 SQIDLEWARI
-534 PHFYRGFYV
+534 PHFYRNFYV

-561 EEGQPAVDRYLQ
+561 EEGQPAVDRYLE

-581 YPLNLLKGA
+581 YPLNLLKKA
-590 GVDMTSPTPIAE
+590 GVDMTSPEPIREGLA
-602 ALSVFK
+602 VFK
-608 ELLEELEQLI
+608 ELLDELEQLAAGK
-618 EQ
+618 

>member
-1 MDDLTISSYMNNE
+1 MDDLTISSYINNE

-138 ISTEDLQAWIKE
+138 IPTEDLHTWIKE

-210 SGEEVELTKGR
+210 NGEEVELTKGR

-524 SEVDLEWARI
+524 SEVDLEWTRI

>member
-1 MDDLTISSYMNNE
+1 M
-14 GVITVNKSKTL
+14 NKSKTL
-25 PKRSDVPA
+25 PKRSEVPA

-43 PTDNDWEADVQKVK
+43 ASNSDWEKDLEKVK
-57 QLTEKI
+57 QLAEEISRK
-63 AAMKGS
+63 KGQ
-69 LATSGKQLL
+69 LGQSGELL
-78 AVLTLQ
+78 LETLRLQ

-107 NSKYQGLTDRA
+107 NSTYQALTDRA

-123 QVYGSISYIQPEILA
+123 QVYGAISYIQPEILQ
-138 ISTEDLQAWIKE
+138 IPTDQLEKWMGE
-150 VEGLEHYRILLE
+150 VQGLDHYRILLD

-175 EEALL
+175 EEAIL
-180 ANMSELASS
+180 ANVSEVASA

-194 GMLNNADMK
+194 GMLNNADLK
-203 FPMITDE
+203 FPMIRDE
-210 SGEEVELTKGR
+210 NGEEVELTKGR
-221 YTQFMESKDRRV
+221 YVQFMESKDRRV
-233 RKEAFEALYS
+233 RREAFEALYA
-243 TYGKFR
+243 TYGKHR
-249 NTIAASLTSAIKGD
+249 NTIAASLTSSVKTD
-263 VFYARTRKYPSAL
+263 VFYSRTRRYPSAL

-283 NVELPVYDNL
+283 NVDLSVYDNL

-309 LRKKLLGVDE
+309 LRKKMLAVDE

-332 TDMKIPYD
+332 VEMNIPYD
-340 QAVSTIK
+340 QAVATIK
-347 EALHPLGEE
+347 EALKPLGED
-356 YGRILEE
+356 YGKVLEE

-369 IDVHENEGKTSGAYS
+369 IDVYENEGKTSGAYS
-384 WGAFTSHPFVLM
+384 WGAYTSHPYVLM

-420 SNHAQPYTY
+420 SHKEQPYTY

-442 LNEALLMNHLLETT
+442 LNEALLMNHLLKTT

-463 YLINHYLEQFRGTVF
+463 YLINYYLEQFRGTVF

-485 FEKIVHAKEEQG
+485 FEKIIHTKTEQE
-497 EPLTAESLSTIYR
+497 EPLTADSLSEIYR

-524 SEVDLEWARI
+524 QEVDMEWARI
-534 PHFYRGFYV
+534 PHFYRNFYV

-554 SLSKQIL
+554 SLAKQIL

-573 FLKGGSSD
+573 FLKSGSSD
-581 YPLNLLKGA
+581 YPLELLKKA
-590 GVDMTSPTPIAE
+590 GVDMTSPEPIRE
-602 ALSVFK
+602 ALAVF
-608 ELLEELEQLI
+608 EEMLAEMEKLTG
-618 EQ
+618 E

>member
-1 MDDLTISSYMNNE
+1 M
-14 GVITVNKSKTL
+14 NKSKTL

-33 EYKWRLEDMY
+33 EYKWRLEDIY
-43 PTDNDWEADVQKVK
+43 PSDADWEKDVQKSK
-57 QLTEKI
+57 QLADQI
-63 AAMKGS
+63 AALKGT
-69 LATSGKQLL
+69 LGQSGKQLL
-78 AVLTLQ
+78 QALTLQ

-118 TSLST
+118 TGLST
-123 QVYGSISYIQPEILA
+123 QVYGAISYIQPEILA
-138 ISTEDLQAWIKE
+138 ISNEELENWIKE
-150 VEGLEHYRILLE
+150 EEGLAHYRILLE
-162 EITRFKPH
+162 EIMRFKPH
-170 TLSAE
+170 TLSSE

-189 PSKIF
+189 PSKIY

-203 FPMITDE
+203 FPMIKDE
-210 SGEEVELTKGR
+210 NGEEVELTKGR

-233 RKEAFEALYS
+233 RKEAFEALYE

-263 VFYARTRKYPSAL
+263 VFYSRTRKYPSAL

-283 NVELPVYDNL
+283 NVDLSVYDNL
-293 IATIHEHL
+293 IATVREHL

-309 LRKKLLGVDE
+309 LRKKLLEVDE

-332 TDMKIPYD
+332 VEMNIPYD

-384 WGAFTSHPFVLM
+384 WGAYTTHPFVLM

-410 EMGHALHSYY
+410 EMGHALHSYH

-463 YLINHYLEQFRGTVF
+463 YLINYYLEQFRGTVF

-485 FEKIVHAKEEQG
+485 FEKIVHAKEEQE
-497 EPLTAESLSTIYR
+497 EPLTADSLSEIYR

-524 SEVDLEWARI
+524 KEVDLEWARI
-534 PHFYRGFYV
+534 PHFYRNFYV

-561 EEGQPAVDRYLQ
+561 EEGKPAVDRYLQ

-581 YPLNLLKGA
+581 YPLNLLKTA
-590 GVDMTSPTPIAE
+590 GVDMTSAAPIAE

-608 ELLEELEQLI
+608 GLLEEMEQLVG
-618 EQ
+618 E

>member
-1 MDDLTISSYMNNE
+1 M
-14 GVITVNKSKTL
+14 NKSKTL

-33 EYKWRLEDMY
+33 EYKWRLEDIY
-43 PTDNDWEADVQKVK
+43 PSDADWEKDVQKSK
-57 QLTEKI
+57 QLADQI
-63 AAMKGS
+63 AALKGT
-69 LATSGKQLL
+69 LGQSGKQLL
-78 AVLTLQ
+78 QALTLQ

-118 TSLST
+118 TGLST
-123 QVYGSISYIQPEILA
+123 QVYGAISYIQPEILA
-138 ISTEDLQAWIKE
+138 ISNEELEKWIKE
-150 VEGLEHYRILLE
+150 EEGLVHYRILLE
-162 EITRFKPH
+162 EIMRFKPH
-170 TLSAE
+170 TLSSE

-189 PSKIF
+189 PSKIY

-210 SGEEVELTKGR
+210 NGEEVELTKGR

-233 RKEAFEALYS
+233 RKEAFEALYEA
-243 TYGKFR
+243 YGKFR

-283 NVELPVYDNL
+283 NVDLSVYDNL
-293 IATIHEHL
+293 IATVREHL

-332 TDMKIPYD
+332 VEMNIPYD

-384 WGAFTSHPFVLM
+384 WGAYTTHPFVLM

-410 EMGHALHSYY
+410 EMGHALHSYH

-463 YLINHYLEQFRGTVF
+463 YLINYYLEQFRGTVF

-485 FEKIVHAKEEQG
+485 FEKIVHAKEEQE
-497 EPLTAESLSTIYR
+497 EPLTADSLSEIYR

-524 SEVDLEWARI
+524 KEVDLEWARI
-534 PHFYRGFYV
+534 PHFYRNFYV

-561 EEGQPAVDRYLQ
+561 EEGKPAVDRYLQ

-581 YPLNLLKGA
+581 YPLNLLKTA
-590 GVDMTSPTPIAE
+590 GVDMTSAAPIAE

-608 ELLEELEQLI
+608 GLLEEMEQLVG
-618 EQ
+618 E

>member
-1 MDDLTISSYMNNE
+1 M
-14 GVITVNKSKTL
+14 NKSKTL

-33 EYKWRLEDMY
+33 EYKWRLEDIY
-43 PTDNDWEADVQKVK
+43 ESDADWEKDVQKSK
-57 QLTEKI
+57 QLADQI
-63 AAMKGS
+63 AALKGT
-69 LATSGKQLL
+69 LGQSGKQLL
-78 AVLTLQ
+78 QALTLQ

-118 TSLST
+118 TGLST
-123 QVYGSISYIQPEILA
+123 QVYGAISYIQPEILA
-138 ISTEDLQAWIKE
+138 ISNEELEKWIKE
-150 VEGLEHYRILLE
+150 ETGLAHYRILLE
-162 EITRFKPH
+162 EIMRFKPH
-170 TLSAE
+170 TLSTE

-189 PSKIF
+189 PSKIY

-203 FPMITDE
+203 FPMIKDE
-210 SGEEVELTKGR
+210 NGEEVELTKGR

-233 RKEAFEALYS
+233 RKEAFEALYE

-283 NVELPVYDNL
+283 NVDLSVYDNL
-293 IATIHEHL
+293 IATVREHL

-332 TDMKIPYD
+332 VEMNIPYD

-384 WGAFTSHPFVLM
+384 WGAYTTHPFVLM

-410 EMGHALHSYY
+410 EMGHALHSYH

-463 YLINHYLEQFRGTVF
+463 YLINYYLEQFRGTVF

-485 FEKIVHAKEEQG
+485 FEKVVHAKEEQE
-497 EPLTAESLSTIYR
+497 EPLTADSLSEIYR

-524 SEVDLEWARI
+524 KEVDLEWARI
-534 PHFYRGFYV
+534 PHFYRNFYV

-581 YPLNLLKGA
+581 YPLNLLKTA
-590 GVDMTSPTPIAE
+590 GVDMTSAAPIAE

-608 ELLEELEQLI
+608 GLLEEMEQLVG
-618 EQ
+618 E

>member
-1 MDDLTISSYMNNE
+1 M
-14 GVITVNKSKTL
+14 NKSKTL
-25 PKRSDVPA
+25 PKRSEVPA
-33 EYKWRLEDMY
+33 EYKWRLEDIY
-43 PTDNDWEADVQKVK
+43 PTDADWEKDVEKAK
-57 QLTEKI
+57 QLADQIAGLKGKI
-63 AAMKGS
+63 GS
-69 LATSGKQLL
+69 SGKELL
-78 AVLTLQ
+78 DALTLQ
-84 DELLKTLDQVYVY
+84 DELLKTMDQVYVY

-107 NSKYQGLTDRA
+107 NSTYQGLTDRA

-123 QVYGSISYIQPEILA
+123 QVYGAISYIQPEILE
-138 ISTEDLQAWIKE
+138 IPTEELEKWLKE
-150 VEGLEHYRILLE
+150 VPGLDHYRILLE

-170 TLSAE
+170 TLTSE

-180 ANMSELASS
+180 ANMSELASA
-189 PSKIF
+189 PSKIY

-210 SGEEVELTKGR
+210 NGEEVELTKGR

-233 RKEAFEALYS
+233 RKEAFEGLYA

-283 NVELPVYDNL
+283 NVDVSVYDNL

-301 PLMHRYIA
+301 PLMHRYIS

-332 TDMKIPYD
+332 VDMKIPYD
-340 QAVSTIK
+340 QAVETIK
-347 EALHPLGEE
+347 KALHPLGEE
-356 YGRILEE
+356 YGRVLEE
-363 GFSNGW
+363 GFTNGW

-384 WGAFTSHPFVLM
+384 WGAYTTHPFVLM
-396 NYQDNVNNMFTLAH
+396 NYQDNVNSMFTLAH
-410 EMGHALHSYY
+410 EMGHALHSYH

-442 LNEALLMNHLLETT
+442 LNEALLMHYLLETT
-456 TDKKQRM
+456 TDKQQRM
-463 YLINHYLEQFRGTVF
+463 FLINYYLEQFRGTVF

-485 FEKIVHAKEEQG
+485 FEKIVHEKEEKG
-497 EPLTAESLSTIYR
+497 EPLTADSLSEIYR

-524 SEVDLEWARI
+524 SQIDLEWARI
-534 PHFYRGFYV
+534 PHFYRNFYV

-581 YPLNLLKGA
+581 YPLNLLKKA
-590 GVDMTSPTPIAE
+590 GVDMTSPEPIREGLA
-602 ALSVFK
+602 VFK
-608 ELLEELEQLI
+608 ELLDELEQLAAGK
-618 EQ
+618 

>member
-1 MDDLTISSYMNNE
+1 MISPDKQMTK
-14 GVITVNKSKTL
+14 GVIVVNKSKTL
-25 PKRSDVPA
+25 PKRSDIPA
-33 EYKWRLEDMY
+33 EFKWRLEDIY
-43 PTDNDWEADVQKVK
+43 ATDADWEKDVQKAR
-57 QLTEKI
+57 QLAEQI
-63 AAMKGS
+63 AGMKGK
-69 LATSGKQLL
+69 LGQSGQELL
-78 AVLTLQ
+78 DALKLQ
-84 DELLKTLDQVYVY
+84 DEVLQTLDQVYVY

-123 QVYGSISYIQPEILA
+123 QVYGAISYIQPEILT
-138 ISTEDLQAWIKE
+138 IPSEELSKWLTD
-150 VEGLEHYRILLE
+150 VPGLAHYRILLE

-170 TLSAE
+170 TLSTE

-180 ANMSELASS
+180 ANMSELSS
-189 PSKIF
+189 APSKIY
-194 GMLNNADMK
+194 GMLANADMK

-210 SGEEVELTKGR
+210 NGEEVELTKGR
-221 YTQFMESKDRRV
+221 YTHFMESKDRRV
-233 RKEAFEALYS
+233 RKEAFEALYA

-263 VFYARTRKYPSAL
+263 VFHARTRKYPSAL
-276 YAALFAD
+276 HAALFAD
-283 NVELPVYDNL
+283 NVELSVYENL
-293 IATIHEHL
+293 IATIREHL

-325 YVPIVPE
+325 YVPMVPDV
-332 TDMKIPYD
+332 DMKIPYE
-340 QAVSTIK
+340 QAVATIK
-347 EALHPLGEE
+347 EALRPLGEE
-356 YGRILEE
+356 YGRVLEE

-384 WGAFTSHPFVLM
+384 WGAYTTHPYVLM

-410 EMGHALHSYY
+410 EMGHALHSYH

-442 LNEALLMNHLLETT
+442 LNEALLMHHLLEKT
-456 TDKKQRM
+456 TDKNERLF
-463 YLINHYLEQFRGTVF
+463 LINYYLEQFRGTVF

-485 FEKIVHAKEEQG
+485 FEKIVHEKEEQG
-497 EPLTAESLSTIYR
+497 EPLTADSLSEIYR

-524 SEVDLEWARI
+524 SQVDLEWARI
-534 PHFYRGFYV
+534 PHFYRNFYV

-554 SLSKQIL
+554 SLSRQIL
-561 EEGQPAVDRYLQ
+561 EEGQPAVERYLN
-573 FLKGGSSD
+573 FLKSGSSD
-581 YPLNLLKGA
+581 YPLNLLKAA
-590 GVDMTSPTPIAE
+590 GVDMTTPEPIREGMA
-602 ALSVFK
+602 VFQQ
-608 ELLEELEQLI
+608 LLEEMEQLVA
-618 EQ
+618 EK

>member
-1 MDDLTISSYMNNE
+1 M
-14 GVITVNKSKTL
+14 NKSKTL

-33 EYKWRLEDMY
+33 EYKWRLEDIY
-43 PTDNDWEADVQKVK
+43 PSDADWEKDVQKSK
-57 QLTEKI
+57 QLADQI
-63 AAMKGS
+63 AALKGH
-69 LATSGKQLL
+69 LGQSGNQLL
-78 AVLTLQ
+78 QALTLQ

-118 TSLST
+118 TGLST
-123 QVYGSISYIQPEILA
+123 QVYGAISYIQPEILA
-138 ISTEDLQAWIKE
+138 ISNEELKKWIKE
-150 VEGLEHYRILLE
+150 EEGLAHYRILLE
-162 EITRFKPH
+162 EIMRFKPH
-170 TLSAE
+170 TLSSE

-189 PSKIF
+189 PSKIY

-203 FPMITDE
+203 FPMIKDE
-210 SGEEVELTKGR
+210 NGEEVELTKGR

-233 RKEAFEALYS
+233 RKEAFEALYE

-283 NVELPVYDNL
+283 NVDLSVYDNL
-293 IATIHEHL
+293 IATVREHL

-332 TDMKIPYD
+332 VEMNIPYD

-384 WGAFTSHPFVLM
+384 WGAYTTHPYVLM

-410 EMGHALHSYY
+410 EMGHALHSYH

-463 YLINHYLEQFRGTVF
+463 YLINYYLEQFRGTVF

-485 FEKIVHAKEEQG
+485 FEKIVHAKEEQE
-497 EPLTAESLSTIYR
+497 EPLTADSLSEIYR

-524 SEVDLEWARI
+524 KEVDLEWARI
-534 PHFYRGFYV
+534 PHFYRNFYV

-581 YPLNLLKGA
+581 YPLNLLKTA
-590 GVDMTSPTPIAE
+590 GVDMTSAAPIAE

-608 ELLEELEQLI
+608 GLLEEMEQLVG
-618 EQ
+618 E

>member
-1 MDDLTISSYMNNE
+1 M
-14 GVITVNKSKTL
+14 NKSKTL
-25 PKRSDVPA
+25 PKRSEVPA
-33 EYKWRLEDMY
+33 EHKWRLEDIY
-43 PTDNDWEADVQKVK
+43 QTDAAWEEDLQKAK
-57 QLTEKI
+57 KLAEEI
-63 AAMKGS
+63 ATKKGTLGQS
-69 LATSGKQLL
+69 AKHLHDA
-78 AVLTLQ
+78 LTLQ
-84 DELLKTLDQVYVY
+84 DEVLQTLDRVYVY
-97 ARMRRDEDNA
+97 ARMRRDEDNT
-107 NSKYQGLTDRA
+107 NSTYQGLTDRA
-118 TSLST
+118 TALST
-123 QVYGSISYIQPEILA
+123 QVYGAISYIQPEILA
-138 ISTEDLQAWIKE
+138 IPTDTLNQWTRQD
-150 VEGLEHYRILLE
+150 EGLAHYRIMLD

-180 ANMSELASS
+180 ANMSEVASA

-194 GMLNNADMK
+194 GMLNNADLK

-210 SGEEVELTKGR
+210 NGEEVELTKGR
-221 YTQFMESKDRRV
+221 YTHFMESKDRRV

-249 NTIAASLTSAIKGD
+249 NTIAASLTSSVKAD

-276 YAALFAD
+276 YSALFAD
-283 NVELPVYDNL
+283 NVDISVYDNL

-301 PLMHRYIA
+301 PLMHRYIS
-309 LRKKLLGVDE
+309 LRKKALGVGE

-332 TDMKIPYD
+332 VDMKIPYD
-340 QAVSTIK
+340 QAVKTIK
-347 EALHPLGEE
+347 EALHPLGED
-356 YGRILEE
+356 YGKVLEE
-363 GFSNGW
+363 GFTSGW

-384 WGAFTSHPFVLM
+384 WGAYTTHPFVLM

-420 SNHAQPYTY
+420 SNKNQPYTY

-442 LNEALLMNHLLETT
+442 VNEALLMNHLLETT
-456 TDKKQRM
+456 NDKHQRM
-463 YLINHYLEQFRGTVF
+463 YLINYYLEQFRGTVF

-485 FEKIVHAKEEQG
+485 FEKIVHAKEEAG
-497 EPLTAESLSTIYR
+497 EPLTADSLNEIYR
-510 ELNVAYHGPDMVVD
+510 ELNVAYHGPEMVID
-524 SEVDLEWARI
+524 KEIELEWERI
-534 PHFYRGFYV
+534 PHFYRHFYV

-561 EEGQPAVDRYLQ
+561 EEGQPAVERYLQ

-581 YPLNLLKGA
+581 YPLNLLKNA
-590 GVDMTSPTPIAE
+590 GVDMTSPEPIRE
-602 ALSVFK
+602 ALAVFK
-608 ELLEELEQLI
+608 SLIEELEQLI
-618 EQ
+618 GQ